1 MLLQAILFLLAL
13 KTITQIERYGWIS
26 NESYFPETQKSSL
39 HYPSFWTDFKHMY
52 FRMETQHFFFNI
64 RS

>member
-39 HYPSFWTDFKHMY
+39 HYPSF
-52 FRMETQHFFFNI
+52 
-64 RS
+64 